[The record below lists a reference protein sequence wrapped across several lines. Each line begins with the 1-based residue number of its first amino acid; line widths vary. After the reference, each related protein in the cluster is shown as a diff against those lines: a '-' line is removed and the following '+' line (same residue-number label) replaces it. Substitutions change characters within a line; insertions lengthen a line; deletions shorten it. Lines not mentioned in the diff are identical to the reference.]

1 MAVHIK
7 LLVNIINPYLY
18 QQKFT
23 LATPKKEVTP
33 KEKNCTEIFKNG
45 QIKKV
50 VKGSPLNQNNVQ
62 KLNICKRFQIKLSPK
77 NNTGKTWINVKIKAP
92 LELYHY

>member
-7 LLVNIINPYLY
+7 LLVNMINPYLY
-18 QQKFT
+18 QQKIT

-33 KEKNCTEIFKNG
+33 KEKTVQKYLK
-45 QIKKV
+45 IKKI

-62 KLNICKRFQIKLSPK
+62 KSNIRKRFQIKLPR
-77 NNTGKTWINVKIKAP
+77 KTTQEKRGSM
-92 LELYHY
+92 